1 MTTRYLQIC
10 IEKGMGYPKR
20 ISIVSI
26 VNYFR
31 TKTNNQQPKSIFKRT
46 KQRKELVTRTFGN
59 PLDFILILL
68 KNGITNLEKK
78 TKTPEKLILA
88 SKKTNYFRKLL
99 QKRQNYLGVIRLNF
113 IQYCQIMSKNA
124 RQFNLFN

>member
-10 IEKGMGYPKR
+10 VEKGMGYRKR

-31 TKTNNQQPKSIFKRT
+31 TKTNNQQPKNIFKRT

-78 TKTPEKLILA
+78 
-88 SKKTNYFRKLL
+88 KKTT
-99 QKRQNYLGVIRLNF
+99 
-113 IQYCQIMSKNA
+113 
-124 RQFNLFN
+124 

>member
-1 MTTRYLQIC
+1 MKWPTEKRAFQTIKPRTAKKYTENKEDDDKILRIC

-46 KQRKELVTRTFGN
+46 KQRKELVTRTFSN
-59 PLDFILILL
+59 PLDFTLILL
-68 KNGITNLEKK
+68 KNRITNLEKK
-78 TKTPEKLILA
+78 
-88 SKKTNYFRKLL
+88 KKHLKSSY
-99 QKRQNYLGVIRLNF
+99 
-113 IQYCQIMSKNA
+113 
-124 RQFNLFN
+124 